1 MEGSGCVTVG
11 SGVLR
16 NACSLRITSQYFSR
30 EKFKLGHFLIAK
42 GLMPAWSLSSS
53 TMRFALF
60 N

>member
-1 MEGSGCVTVG
+1 MTVG